1 MCIGCTSTCKDGSG
15 ERFRLPAADD
25 EVRERVGVEAV
36 VPFRRLREDVADPLH
51 MPTRRRRQP
60 SVGWRH
66 CDPTSV
72 GGQRERWWW
81 VGWGRMGWGD
91 GPVLVVVG
99 GDGGGGGGLD
109 VGRRGEVREALG
121 EVDGADAL
129 RQVGQLLDGRRPG
142 PPRRRRQPP
151 LHGVAPRARAPAWQ
165 RGGRSDKVRSGSAQL
180 S

>member
-25 EVRERVGVEAV
+25 EVRERV
-36 VPFRRLREDVADPLH
+36 
-51 MPTRRRRQP
+51 
-60 SVGWRH
+60 
-66 CDPTSV
+66 
-72 GGQRERWWW
+72 
-81 VGWGRMGWGD
+81 
-91 GPVLVVVG
+91 
-99 GDGGGGGGLD
+99 D